1 MYNRELL
8 VIRNCLFFS
17 CAPDF
22 YNFPT
27 CEACLCNPA
36 GALPV
41 PGFPLGGC
49 GSFDDGKTLCECKAN
64 VEGHIC
70 DQCKAGYYELTKDNV
85 DGCKR
90 KCILSPSFL
99 LTFNLTCKPR
109 HPVVEVNSLL
119 ASSSCCSY

>member
-1 MYNRELL
+1 MYCR
-8 VIRNCLFFS
+8 

-41 PGFPLGGC
+41 EGYPLGGC
-49 GSFDDGKTLCECKAN
+49 GSFNDGSTLCECKEN

-70 DQCKAGYYELTKDNV
+70 DQCKAGFYELTKENE

-90 KCILSPSFL
+90 KCTRVELFTL
-99 LTFNLTCKPR
+99 FRC
-109 HPVVEVNSLL
+109 VVIQI
-119 ASSSCCSY
+119 